1 MIIEFIDQ
9 NSQYL
14 NDVIV
19 LWRKHSNTLGFMPE
33 GAFVD
38 HATAH
43 NIIVAHNNSKLIGYL
58 MFRIVY
64 RYLRITIV
72 HLCINEQFRRNGI
85 AKKLLD
91 KLVEKYRATFY
102 GICLRCRGDYAAA
115 NSLWIKYGF
124 VCKRKDH
131 SKSTEEKYLN
141 QWWYD
146 FNKPDLFTSVSQI
159 SKIKVL
165 LDANIIFK
173 LRDVHISHYIPD
185 DISPLLIDWLVD
197 EVDFFYAPEL
207 FNEILRD
214 KDLNRAENTR
224 NYLGKYIEARSD
236 IKERISIVK
245 QLKAIIN
252 GRNENDESDRNQ
264 LASCIA
270 SNILY
275 FITLDKTLLQKKDD
289 VEGKF
294 GIQIFTPQE
303 FFLEIDNLINKEAY
317 SPKMLDGVI
326 FHSVSKVKKNE
337 LNHYIDLFLM
347 KSKAE
352 KKTAFQNIVNVEMA
366 KKNSNLQI
374 IKSENI
380 PVAFYLYNIE
390 GKVLSIPFIRLYDEK
405 NKQTLFMQIISR
417 LIVYAMDNSI
427 LKIVVSEHYIANEYK
442 LILSQLGF
450 ENDSSTWAKLIYNT
464 MLDSNKA
471 TVLDNK
477 DLDGFFNAMPK
488 KQSSKEFCDLLLI
501 LERKYFPLKFTNL
514 DIPCYIIPIK
524 AYWAGQLFDV
534 NISNETLFGANPNKI
549 WNIENVYYRHT
560 MPLTEIAPAR
570 ILWYV
575 SHDKS
580 ISRSKAI
587 VASSY
592 LDEVITEK
600 PKIIFRK
607 YSYYGIYE
615 WKDVFDLCGGN
626 IEKNIRALKFSNT
639 EVFKKVV
646 DYQDIQSILI
656 KNGMSKNTFTSPL
669 KVDNIIFNK
678 IYRIGTCKT

>member
-38 HATAH
+38 HATAR

-85 AKKLLD
+85 AQKLLD

-102 GICLRCRGDYAAA
+102 GICLRCRDDYVVA
-115 NSLWIKYGF
+115 NSLWINYGF

-131 SKSTEEKYLN
+131 SKSIEEKYLN

-146 FNKPDLFTSVSQI
+146 FNKSDLFTSISQI
-159 SKIKVL
+159 SKIKAL

-173 LRDVHISHYIPD
+173 LRDVHISRHTPD

-236 IKERISIVK
+236 IKERINIAK
-245 QLKAIIN
+245 QLKEII
-252 GRNENDESDRNQ
+252 GRENENDESDRNQ
-264 LASCIA
+264 LASCIV
-270 SNILY
+270 SNIPY

-294 GIQIFTPQE
+294 SIQIFTPQE

-326 FHSVSKVKKNE
+326 LHSVSKVKKNE

-352 KKTAFQNIVNVEMA
+352 KKAVFQNIVNVEMA
-366 KKNSNLQI
+366 RKNSNLQI
-374 IKSENI
+374 II
-380 PVAFYLYNIE
+380 PE
-390 GKVLSIPFIRLYDEK
+390 
-405 NKQTLFMQIISR
+405 
-417 LIVYAMDNSI
+417 
-427 LKIVVSEHYIANEYK
+427 
-442 LILSQLGF
+442 
-450 ENDSSTWAKLIYNT
+450 
-464 MLDSNKA
+464 
-471 TVLDNK
+471 
-477 DLDGFFNAMPK
+477 
-488 KQSSKEFCDLLLI
+488 
-501 LERKYFPLKFTNL
+501 
-514 DIPCYIIPIK
+514 
-524 AYWAGQLFDV
+524 
-534 NISNETLFGANPNKI
+534 
-549 WNIENVYYRHT
+549 
-560 MPLTEIAPAR
+560 
-570 ILWYV
+570 
-575 SHDKS
+575 
-580 ISRSKAI
+580 
-587 VASSY
+587 
-592 LDEVITEK
+592 
-600 PKIIFRK
+600 
-607 YSYYGIYE
+607 
-615 WKDVFDLCGGN
+615 
-626 IEKNIRALKFSNT
+626 
-639 EVFKKVV
+639 
-646 DYQDIQSILI
+646 
-656 KNGMSKNTFTSPL
+656 
-669 KVDNIIFNK
+669 
-678 IYRIGTCKT
+678 